1 MCNFPYIFSIILLV
15 ILECHLFIYFLIKLG
30 SYNKRRGKRLN
41 RISDWLN
48 RIQLIEDV
56 NFNWTRSSS
65 LSFAVGLM
73 ILLVFQPLVLFH
85 FFFIVFSLS
94 LFFFWRFART
104 CGFVMYK
111 AKNNKACDPL
121 DKPKAA
127 GDPLSG
133 RTQRVESFL
142 AVRFNASL
150 VVPNEPA
157 VLRCLIVGNSG

>member
-1 MCNFPYIFSIILLV
+1 
-15 ILECHLFIYFLIKLG
+15 
-30 SYNKRRGKRLN
+30 
-41 RISDWLN
+41 
-48 RIQLIEDV
+48 
-56 NFNWTRSSS
+56 
-65 LSFAVGLM
+65 
-73 ILLVFQPLVLFH
+73 
-85 FFFIVFSLS
+85 
-94 LFFFWRFART
+94 
-104 CGFVMYK
+104 MYK
-111 AKNNKACDPL
+111 AKNNKACDHL